1 MLLFAYCTP
10 GFMSYAESVLHVSMG
25 ESVIKHEVIVEQTF
39 MKKSEPNRAKWIFD
53 FLNQRFVNFSEGKD

>member
-1 MLLFAYCTP
+1 MLLFVYCTP

-39 MKKSEPNRAKWIFD
+39 IKKVRTKQSKVDI
-53 FLNQRFVNFSEGKD
+53 